1 MSERYIYD
9 SLYGHINLPDYIWDL
24 FTCPE
29 LQRLREVRLCNI
41 NSLCLP
47 GGANIN
53 RFEHAVG
60 TCYLAQECI
69 KEWPFLNP
77 IYESEQKNLI
87 IAALF
92 HDATSGPFGHS
103 FEYLEEKNGFDHE
116 KGVGAIAI
124 ESNDSDSG
132 YKYKRATFES
142 IFLGLGNDLIN
153 RIEQKDLKEIT
164 KIIKGEGRLGSLLNS
179 TMDLDNI
186 DNVYRMAYHMGIIK
200 PTDTPLKL
208 ARSLWIENGR
218 LTVKNDAIPL
228 IEEWHNIRKKVYKL
242 LLLNPEEFSAK
253 CMLTD
258 AIELAKRSF
267 AHPFNWYDTD
277 YVLINEL
284 ANIKER
290 KDSISKKGLSD
301 TEEIQNIAQ
310 RLMTGDLYGCAGIYS
325 SSRYDLYKQLLH
337 FETKTKF
344 EQNINEK
351 LRDSRETIAIKGMD
365 ERFIDSGNKHNMQLK
380 VKSPQISIHPIK
392 DVNKTERQVK
402 IYTEDSNEISVG
414 NRLDRL
420 LIGVFL
426 KNKDLNIYKMDKL
439 SGKIRKKIE
448 QDIKEVLKLELD
460 DPDVMLLDQHGEIN
474 EI

>member
-9 SLYGHINLPDYIWDL
+9 SLYGHINLSDYIWDL

-69 KEWPFLNP
+69 KEWPPLNP
-77 IYESEQKNLI
+77 IYENEQKHLI

-103 FEYLEEKNGFDHE
+103 FEYLEEKKGFDHE
-116 KGVGAIAI
+116 KGVSAIAG
-124 ESNDSDSG
+124 NDSDSG
-132 YKYKRATFES
+132 YKYKFATFEP
-142 IFLGLGNDLIN
+142 IFLGLNNDLIN
-153 RIEQKDLKEIT
+153 RIGQKDLKEIT

-186 DNVYRMAYHMGIIK
+186 DNVYRMAYHMGLIK
-200 PTDTPLKL
+200 LTDTPLQL

-228 IEEWHNIRKKVYKL
+228 IEEWHNIRKKLYKL

-267 AHPFNWYDTD
+267 INPFNWYDTD
-277 YVLINEL
+277 YVLINKL

-290 KDSISKKGLSD
+290 TDLIPKKGLSD
-301 TEEIQNIAQ
+301 THEIQDIAQ
-310 RLMTGDLYGCAGIYS
+310 RLMTGNLYGCAGIYS

-351 LRDSRETIAIKGMD
+351 LRASRENTTIKGTD
-365 ERFIDSGNKHNMQLK
+365 KRFIDSENKHNISSKM
-380 VKSPQISIHPIK
+380 KSPQISIHPIK

-402 IYTEDSNEISVG
+402 IHTENGNEISIG

-420 LIGVFL
+420 LVGVFL
-426 KNKDLNIYKMDKL
+426 KNKNLNIYKMDKL
-439 SGKIRKKIE
+439 SVKVRKKME

-460 DPDVMLLDQHGEIN
+460 DPDVITLDQHGEIN

>member
-77 IYESEQKNLI
+77 IYESEQKHLI

-103 FEYLEEKNGFDHE
+103 FEYLEEKKGFDHE

-124 ESNDSDSG
+124 ASNDSDSG
-132 YKYKRATFES
+132 YKYKIATFES
-142 IFLGLGNDLIN
+142 IFLGLSNDLIN
-153 RIEQKDLKEIT
+153 RIGQKDLKEIT

-200 PTDTPLKL
+200 STDTPIQL

-277 YVLINEL
+277 YVLINKL

-290 KDSISKKGLSD
+290 KDLIHKNGLSD
-301 TEEIQNIAQ
+301 TGEIQNIAQ

-337 FETKTKF
+337 FETKTNF
-344 EQNINEK
+344 EQNINGK
-351 LRDSRETIAIKGMD
+351 LRNSRETTTIKGMD
-365 ERFIDSGNKHNMQLK
+365 ERFIDSGNKHNIQLK

-402 IYTEDSNEISVG
+402 IHTEDGNEISVG

-420 LIGVFL
+420 LVGVFF

-448 QDIKEVLKLELD
+448 HDIKEVLKLELN